1 MYMHETRQYK
11 KMQNFYDIGVDEM
24 IPKYNEMYK
33 EVLTVLDQYE
43 EVKLIDLVDEVSKL
57 LNLSEEDRNETLD
70 NGQTII
76 YYRVGWT
83 KTYLS
88 KAGLLET
95 VKRGVYKITSEG
107 KKVLASK
114 VEITNNY
121 LMKYSSFADFVNPN
135 KDIVMP
141 DIMNEE
147 SNTPIENIDHSI
159 KMISSRLSDDLLE
172 VILSKEPS
180 FFERLVLDLLSRMG
194 YAFDDASVISTKYT
208 NDEGIDG
215 IIKEDKF
222 GFNNIYIQAK
232 RWSGTVGRP
241 EIQKFLGAVA
251 GQGGSKGLFITT
263 STFTK
268 DAIEFAKK
276 QLQVKLILVDGQQ
289 LTKLMMDY
297 NLGVSVYKSY
307 EIKKID
313 MDYFNGEMI

>member
-1 MYMHETRQYK
+1 
-11 KMQNFYDIGVDEM
+11 M
-24 IPKYNEMYK
+24 ISKYNEMYK

-135 KDIVMP
+135 KDIVMQ

-172 VILSKEPS
+172 VI
-180 FFERLVLDLLSRMG
+180 VLDLLSRMG

-276 QLQVKLILVDGQQ
+276 QLQVKLILVDGKQ

>member
-1 MYMHETRQYK
+1 
-11 KMQNFYDIGVDEM
+11 M

-135 KDIVMP
+135 KDIVMQ